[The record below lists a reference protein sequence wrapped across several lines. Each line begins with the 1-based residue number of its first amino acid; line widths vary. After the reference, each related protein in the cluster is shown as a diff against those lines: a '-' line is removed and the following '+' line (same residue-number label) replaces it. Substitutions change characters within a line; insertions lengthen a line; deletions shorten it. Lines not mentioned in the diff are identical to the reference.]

1 MKLIHWLSLI
11 LLACISGSSFIFTR
25 TVAPVLGPI
34 VTADFR
40 ILIAGF
46 ALILYAAAI
55 GFDMKWREHWKLYVW
70 MGIINS
76 GIPFLLYSFA
86 ALYIPASYLA
96 TVNASAPL
104 FGAVFSAIWL
114 SDKLTM
120 PKFFGLLLGMA
131 GVGMITYA
139 GTTQEISPMFGTA
152 IAACILAAMC
162 YAFSGILIKRHAQ
175 NIKPLAI
182 AAGSQFAAGLAMLPL
197 CIAQPPIKPIETS
210 VMFELLALAL
220 LCSAIAYLIY
230 FWLIREIGPTR
241 TLTVTFLSPFFAML
255 IAYLFLNEPVT
266 AQMLQGAALIIAATV
281 LVNYTNLFSKP
292 KAT

>member
-11 LLACISGSSFIFTR
+11 LLAFISGSSFIFTR

-34 VTADFR
+34 VTADLR

-114 SDKLTM
+114 GDKLTM
-120 PKFFGLLLGMA
+120 PKFLGLLLGMA

-139 GTTQEISPMFGTA
+139 GTTQEILPMFGTA
-152 IAACILAAMC
+152 ITACILAAMC
-162 YAFSGILIKRHAQ
+162 YAFSGILIKLHAQ

-197 CIAQPPIKPIETS
+197 CVVQPPLKPIETS

-230 FWLIREIGPTR
+230 FWLMREIGPTR
-241 TLTVTFLSPFFAML
+241 TLTVTFLSPFVAML

-266 AQMLQGAALIIAATV
+266 AQMLQGAALIIAATF

-292 KAT
+292 KVA